1 MKVKLFTDTDL
12 DGLGT
17 AIVAK
22 LAFGDQVDVFHCS
35 YRNLNQRVDYF
46 LQHQNDTDDV
56 QLFITDLAVNE
67 QIEKKLDERFK
78 NGGHVQMIDHHV
90 TALHFN
96 KYPWGKVVTEYDN
109 GKNMCDFTLI

>member
-46 LQHQNDTDDV
+46 YNIKT
-56 QLFITDLAVNE
+56 I
-67 QIEKKLDERFK
+67 
-78 NGGHVQMIDHHV
+78 QM
-90 TALHFN
+90 
-96 KYPWGKVVTEYDN
+96 
-109 GKNMCDFTLI
+109 MCNYLLPI